1 MNGPFALIDHMINF
15 RLTWKQFPFLGAQS
29 SCYNLEGDLSPVM
42 FKEIFHD
49 SLKILNLQDLYGKP
63 FKCDWLAIVVFL
75 IQILLILAAVAIAT
89 IEI

>member
-1 MNGPFALIDHMINF
+1 MINF
-15 RLTWKQFPFLGAQS
+15 RLTRKQFPLLGAQS

-42 FKEIFHD
+42 LKEIFHD